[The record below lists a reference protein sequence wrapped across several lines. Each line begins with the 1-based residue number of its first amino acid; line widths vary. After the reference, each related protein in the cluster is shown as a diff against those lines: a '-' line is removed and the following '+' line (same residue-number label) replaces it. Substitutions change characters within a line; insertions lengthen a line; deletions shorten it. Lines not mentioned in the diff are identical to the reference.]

1 MAALSG
7 LTVSCLATGGPTVV
21 GQLQHLPS
29 KMLWQEVP
37 ASGVAT
43 TNIAPSLSPE
53 YGPVIFRVFATANAW
68 ISIAGSV
75 SGSAPTP
82 SASPRVFVPATTE
95 LDYIAQPGDKLA
107 WVLDT

>member
-7 LTVSCLATGGPTVV
+7 VTVSCLATGGPTVV
-21 GQLQHLPS
+21 GQRQHLPS
-29 KMLWQEVP
+29 KMLWQEAP

-43 TNIAPSLSPE
+43 TNPAPSLSPE
-53 YGPVIFRVFATANAW
+53 YGPVIFRVYATSNSW

-82 SASPRVFVPATTE
+82 SASPRVFLPLGVE
-95 LDYIAQPGDKLA
+95 RDYIAQPGDKLA
-107 WVLDT
+107 WVADA